1 MSKTEVLLSDEAQ
14 APQLPISSVPV
25 TGEIVDKDAIEIG
38 QLYQKAGHSL
48 VDSVKYQIECG
59 QRLTEKKATMKHGQ
73 WVAWLQ
79 NNMGVLGFKT
89 DRTAQRLMKI
99 AKANTTPASD
109 LSAVEALQISR
120 QAWGHMPANYSSETN
135 EWYTPADY
143 MQTVRGFLGEVD
155 LDPASNTTANETVQ
169 AKEIYTAND
178 NGLARPWNG
187 RVFVNPPYGTEN
199 GQSVAGQ
206 FCAKAIQEYNTRT
219 ASEVIILVNSVH
231 SQKWQAPLYD
241 YAVCFV
247 DHRIKFVNGDGGL
260 WARPVRRVLVPTSRR
275 RDAVDA
281 SVVVSRTFRRTR
293 ACPCRAGSALL
304 PEGRTRPANLGPSRC
319 VTASSQ

>member
-169 AKEIYTAND
+169 AKEIYAESD
-178 NGLARPWNG
+178 NGLVQPWNG
-187 RVFVNPPYGTEN
+187 RVFVNPPYGIEG

-206 FCAKAIQEYNTRT
+206 FCAKAIEEHAVGN
-219 ASEVIILVNSVH
+219 ASAALRWRQRLHIL
-231 SQKWQAPLYD
+231 K
-241 YAVCFV
+241 
-247 DHRIKFVNGDGGL
+247 
-260 WARPVRRVLVPTSRR
+260 
-275 RDAVDA
+275 
-281 SVVVSRTFRRTR
+281 
-293 ACPCRAGSALL
+293 
-304 PEGRTRPANLGPSRC
+304 
-319 VTASSQ
+319 SS